1 MVIRLRDIQ
10 CYAYHGVLEEEKQKG
25 NTFLVNVCITVDDP
39 QGMPSDDIQDT
50 LDYRSVCAIVNKE
63 MQVPSDLLEHVA
75 WRIKN
80 ALQLAFPQ
88 IEGTEYV
95 LWLDSIT
102 VRKPERQLGA
112 VVTVLIAV
120 GAVALS
126 CVLIL
131 LLHKLSTKKKRAA
144 RYRR

>member
-10 CYAYHGVLEEEKQKG
+10 CYAYHGVLEEEKQRG

-39 QGMPSDDIQDT
+39 RGMPSDDIQDT

-88 IEGTEYV
+88 I
-95 LWLDSIT
+95 LDLKVI
-102 VRKPERQLGA
+102 
-112 VVTVLIAV
+112 
-120 GAVALS
+120 VAKQNPPLDLP
-126 CVLIL
+126 V
-131 LLHKLSTKKKRAA
+131 AWA
-144 RYRR
+144 EVEV